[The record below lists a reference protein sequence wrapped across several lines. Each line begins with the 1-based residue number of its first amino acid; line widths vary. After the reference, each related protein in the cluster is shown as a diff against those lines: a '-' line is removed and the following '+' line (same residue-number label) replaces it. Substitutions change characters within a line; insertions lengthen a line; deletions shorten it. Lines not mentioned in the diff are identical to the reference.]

1 VSDWGEQ
8 NLSNGE
14 DVLSCVVYGAGG
26 VFIVAVVLAC
36 AAPLACSAHNIYD
49 VINLGKA
56 CTFLRNQYVP
66 EAGMLRAAY
75 SPWTDDYG
83 RIYINDNV
91 LAVKALTICGD
102 SKLASIVSSTLTSKY
117 GRYLRS
123 GRHEV
128 LVNEPIPD
136 TPLVRTNVVLGHVG
150 DVVVVAEIAG
160 NSTLSDWRVYA
171 DWLLL
176 ESINS
181 IIKGDEVRARK
192 LFRDAMLMWDG
203 MGLRDKAV
211 ETTGQYDTYKLA
223 LAIYAFKALGEPS
236 SYENQVKEM
245 LSIIARAQDPISG
258 GIHTNYILHNGTP
271 YFNVSDSNVE
281 TTSMVIIALYG
292 DRPKSINAGQVMKV
306 QPLRFY
312 VLVVVLIIVTIGIII
327 ITIKQAKSL
336 EVHHIVL

>member
-1 VSDWGEQ
+1 M
-8 NLSNGE
+8 
-14 DVLSCVVYGAGG
+14 LSCVVYGAGG

-36 AAPLACSAHNIYD
+36 VAPLTCSTNIMYG
-49 VINLGKA
+49 VINLSKA
-56 CTFLRNQYVP
+56 CAFLRNQYVP

-102 SKLASIVSSTLTSKY
+102 NELAGIVSSTLTSKY
-117 GRYLRS
+117 KKYLRS

-128 LVNEPIPD
+128 LVDEPIPD
-136 TPLVRTNVVLGHVG
+136 TPLVRTNVILGHVG
-150 DVVVVAEIAG
+150 DFVVVAEIAG
-160 NSTLSDWRVYA
+160 DRTLSDWREYA

-223 LAIYAFKALGEPS
+223 LAIYAFRALGEPS

-245 LSIIARAQDPISG
+245 LTIIARAQDPISG
-258 GIHTNYILHNGTP
+258 GIHTNYIIHNGTP
-271 YFNVSDSNVE
+271 YFNMSDSNVE
-281 TTSMVIIALYG
+281 TTSIVIIALYG
-292 DRPKSINAGQVMKV
+292 DYSKPTNAGRVTEV
-306 QPLRFY
+306 QPLQFY
-312 VLVVVLIIVTIGIII
+312 VLVVVFTIVTIGIIVI
-327 ITIKQAKSL
+327 SIKQRALKYTL
-336 EVHHIVL
+336 IVL